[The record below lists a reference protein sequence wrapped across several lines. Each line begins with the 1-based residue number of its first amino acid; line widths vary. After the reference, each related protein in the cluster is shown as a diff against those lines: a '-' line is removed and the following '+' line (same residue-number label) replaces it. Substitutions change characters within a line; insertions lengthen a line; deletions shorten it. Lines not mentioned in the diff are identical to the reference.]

1 MATKKPATTNPFSS
15 LPAPTLNK
23 PTTGDVFRKD
33 TQTVVIMQLDKGA
46 PSASCY
52 EVGTG
57 KTKTIKRSALESA
70 YDRVSPN
77 ESAKLHKQLSKS
89 AKADAKSKDA
99 QATAKPE
106 AKPRKPRAKK
116 ADAASKNA
124 SNAPAAGPA
133 PFLN

>member
-1 MATKKPATTNPFSS
+1 MANKKPATTNPFSS
-15 LPAPTLNK
+15 LPAPCFNK
-23 PTTGDVFRKD
+23 PVAGDVFRKA
-33 TQTVVIMQLDKGA
+33 TQTLVVMQLDKGA
-46 PSASCY
+46 PSAVCY

-89 AKADAKSKDA
+89 AKQADNNAK
-99 QATAKPE
+99 ATAKPE

-116 ADAASKNA
+116 ADAKSKNA